1 MTIKNQLSSIRKII
15 DQHLAK
21 ADAEIREK
29 LDINSF
35 IELGRITYDTDES
48 GELSQFK
55 AQTIFKIKGK
65 EKEVTHFKNLVRY
78 LKKYKLI
85 SSTTHF
91 NPIFT
96 SKRGEKV
103 KFVGLNLNARKNPIM
118 LEVDGKTG
126 YKSGIGYLIS
136 EGGLNT
142 KENIALVG
150 KDERFSRY
158 KETIAK
164 ADQIHGHKAKR
175 EHPLVEY
182 VDYIL
187 WSKHRMDIHNPL

>member
-65 EKEVTHFKNLVRY
+65 EKEVTHFKNLVKY

-91 NPIFT
+91 NSTFT

-118 LEVDGKTG
+118 LEVDGKTE
-126 YKSGIGYLIS
+126 YKGGIGYLIS

-142 KENIALVG
+142 EENRALVK
-150 KDERFSRY
+150 KDTKFSQY
-158 KETIAK
+158 KKALDESPFNET
-164 ADQIHGHKAKR
+164 KR

-182 VDYIL
+182 VYYIL

>member
-1 MTIKNQLSSIRKII
+1 MTIKNELSSIRKII

-21 ADAEIREK
+21 ANAEIKEK

-35 IELGRITYDTDES
+35 IELGKITYDTDES

-65 EKEVTHFKNLVRY
+65 EKEVIHFKNLVKY

-91 NPIFT
+91 NSIFT

-126 YKSGIGYLIS
+126 YKSSIGYLIQD
-136 EGGLNT
+136 GGLNT
-142 KENIALVG
+142 KENIAL
-150 KDERFSRY
+150 
-158 KETIAK
+158 AN
-164 ADQIHGHKAKR
+164 
-175 EHPLVEY
+175 
-182 VDYIL
+182 
-187 WSKHRMDIHNPL
+187 RMDIHNPL

>member
-1 MTIKNQLSSIRKII
+1 MTIKNELSSIRRII

-29 LDINSF
+29 LDINSS
-35 IELGRITYDTDES
+35 IELGRITYDTDEN

-55 AQTIFKIKGK
+55 AQTVFKIKGK
-65 EKEVTHFKNLVRY
+65 EKEVTHFKNLVKY

-91 NPIFT
+91 NSTFT
-96 SKRGEKV
+96 SKRGEKIR
-103 KFVGLNLNARKNPIM
+103 FVGLNLNARKKPIM
-118 LEVDGKTG
+118 LEVDGKKG
-126 YKSGIGYLIS
+126 YRSAIGCLIS

-142 KENIALVG
+142 KENIALSNND
-150 KDERFSRY
+150 KRFSQY

>member
-65 EKEVTHFKNLVRY
+65 EKEVTHFKNLVKY

-91 NPIFT
+91 NSTFRN
-96 SKRGEKV
+96 KRGE
-103 KFVGLNLNARKNPIM
+103 
-118 LEVDGKTG
+118 
-126 YKSGIGYLIS
+126 
-136 EGGLNT
+136 
-142 KENIALVG
+142 
-150 KDERFSRY
+150 
-158 KETIAK
+158 
-164 ADQIHGHKAKR
+164 
-175 EHPLVEY
+175 
-182 VDYIL
+182 
-187 WSKHRMDIHNPL
+187 